1 MQSKIQPV
9 PLVFVTR
16 KSLSIGQDKVFL
28 TFVLLDYP
36 LARKDCHTLKIR
48 ERRTVNWIRTQRKLS
63 LSDVLNF

>member
-1 MQSKIQPV
+1 M
-9 PLVFVTR
+9 
-16 KSLSIGQDKVFL
+16 FL

-36 LARKDCHTLKIR
+36 LARKDCHALKIR